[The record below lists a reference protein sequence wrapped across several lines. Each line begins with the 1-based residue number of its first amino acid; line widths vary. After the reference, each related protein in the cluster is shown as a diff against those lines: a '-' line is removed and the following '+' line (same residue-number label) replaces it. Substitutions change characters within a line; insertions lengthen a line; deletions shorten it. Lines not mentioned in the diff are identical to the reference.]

1 MNKNFGYI
9 LILTIFTVVVGCSD
23 GGGEGS
29 SNKSPN
35 DGGGS
40 SVKITKDNIR
50 GWETRVTLSP
60 SYFVGPAKESYRIAQ
75 EIPEVID
82 GIYCYCHCKKN
93 FNHKSLLTC
102 HVDQHSAYCDI
113 CIKETLAAY
122 DMHNKGMKPLEIR
135 RAIDKRFSSY
145 GRG

>member
-1 MNKNFGYI
+1 MKKQFGYF
-9 LILTIFTVVVGCSD
+9 LITAFLIALVSCSD
-23 GGGEGS
+23 ENGVS
-29 SNKSPN
+29 SSGSPN

-40 SVKITKDNIR
+40 SVKLTKDNIR

-60 SYFVGPAKESYRIAQ
+60 SYFVGPAKESYRIAR

-93 FNHKSLLTC
+93 FQHKSLLTC
-102 HVDQHSAYCDI
+102 HVDQHSSYCDI

-122 DMHNKGMKPLEIR
+122 EMHNKGMKPLEII

>member
-1 MNKNFGYI
+1 MKKQFGYF
-9 LILTIFTVVVGCSD
+9 LITAFLIALVSCSD
-23 GGGEGS
+23 ENGVS
-29 SNKSPN
+29 SSGSPN

-40 SVKITKDNIR
+40 SVKLTKDNIR

-60 SYFVGPAKESYRIAQ
+60 SYFVGPAKESYRIAL

-93 FNHKSLLTC
+93 FQHKSLLTC
-102 HVDQHSAYCDI
+102 HVDQHSSYCDI

>member
-1 MNKNFGYI
+1 MKKQFGYF
-9 LILTIFTVVVGCSD
+9 LITAFLIALVSCSD
-23 GGGEGS
+23 ENGVS
-29 SNKSPN
+29 SSGSPN

-40 SVKITKDNIR
+40 SVKLTKDNIR

-60 SYFVGPAKESYRIAQ
+60 SYFVGPAKESYRIAR

-93 FNHKSLLTC
+93 FQHKSLLTC
-102 HVDQHSAYCDI
+102 HVDQHSSYCDI

-122 DMHNKGMKPLEIR
+122 EMHNKGMKPLEIR